1 MSDED
6 KKLIIKV
13 DKDQDDWLEDL
24 PRLLVQEEGNN
35 ESVVYGKSSLNRLSI
50 GILDLNVIEG
60 IQKQPDDGWGFI
72 PRVYGEGCLSSTT
85 LGRRFSGDTIGNF
98 GGERTDRIDVEIFC
112 EPFDPTEEER
122 KEDIK
127 ERGIDTSKHDYI
139 TLGSDGSNFYLSVHL
154 RNQERFDELLR
165 RVGNGEI
172 SSLGIIIDNL
182 SKVSGLYRP
191 LYDYYP
197 EVDYRSG
204 QNFYLLK
211 DQSEIS
217 NITDEELDSI
227 PNKMDIE
234 SYDFQLTQKF
244 SIVDFTIMFNPEW
257 VTPELFGEEDE
268 EEFNDIEE
276 DIEEEYENPFVP
288 KVPSSDEHIAE
299 QTLVLNRIFKV
310 LTVIAFVIILWV
322 LLEI

>member
-1 MSDED
+1 MSDNEE

-13 DKDQDDWLEDL
+13 DKDQDDWLENL
-24 PRLLVQEEGNN
+24 PRLLVQEEGDD

-50 GILDLNVIEG
+50 GILDLNVTEG
-60 IQKQPDDGWGFI
+60 IQKQPSDGWGFI
-72 PRVYGEGCLSSTT
+72 PRVYGEGCLSSLT
-85 LGRRFSGDTIGNF
+85 LGRRFSDGDTIGNF
-98 GGERTDRIDVEIFC
+98 GGERTDRISVEIFC
-112 EPFDPTEEER
+112 EPYDPTEEER

-127 ERGIDTSKHDYI
+127 ELGIDTSEHDYI
-139 TLGSDGSNFYLSVHL
+139 TLGSDGGNFYLSVHL
-154 RNQERFDELLR
+154 RNQNTFDELLR

-182 SKVSGLYRP
+182 EKVSGLYRP

-204 QNFYLLK
+204 QSFYLLK

-217 NITDEELDSI
+217 NITDEELDFI

-268 EEFNDIEE
+268 EFDDIEE
-276 DIEEEYENPFVP
+276 DNEEEYENPFVP
-288 KVPSSDEHIAE
+288 KVPSSDEHISE
-299 QTLVLNRIFKV
+299 QTSILVNIFR
-310 LTVIAFVIILWV
+310 LLGVITLIMILWILV
-322 LLEI
+322 G